1 MGRRKL
7 AHFAEMAAM
16 PRVWEHPEH
25 SAGRWRTML
34 ACPITPLDS
43 SDHPSSP
50 PPEPHDGPDVP
61 HKLTLELGCGTG
73 LWTVGMAEK
82 FKDAWWIGADIKGA
96 RMWHGAKL
104 LESKQLN
111 NAGFLRTRLEQIEA
125 YFESGEVNEIWITF
139 PDPQPRESRE
149 KKRLSSPAF
158 LRRYRNI
165 LHPDGCIHLKT
176 DNISLFEYTVEA
188 WQAEGL
194 LIERCIRD
202 VHSPEHRAQRSPYE
216 QDALSVLTTYESRYI
231 AQNLPI
237 HYVRGQFRL

>member
-1 MGRRKL
+1 
-7 AHFAEMAAM
+7 M

-34 ACPITPLDS
+34 ACPIAPLDS

-50 PPEPHDGPDVP
+50 PPEPHDGPAVP
-61 HKLTLELGCGTG
+61 QKLTLELGCGTG

-82 FKDAWWIGADIKGA
+82 FKDGWWIGADIKGA

-111 NAGFLRTRLEQIEA
+111 NAGFLRTRLEQIES

-149 KKRLSSPAF
+149 KKRLSSPA
-158 LRRYRNI
+158 
-165 LHPDGCIHLKT
+165 
-176 DNISLFEYTVEA
+176 
-188 WQAEGL
+188 
-194 LIERCIRD
+194 
-202 VHSPEHRAQRSPYE
+202 
-216 QDALSVLTTYESRYI
+216 
-231 AQNLPI
+231 
-237 HYVRGQFRL
+237 